1 MRRNPPQ
8 RPVFFAHADRYLD
21 SRDKDVANL
30 ALALLQHFEKFFAFL
45 RHERVEPVARLLTVT
60 RTCRMQLRAPL
71 VYLVTAIRSYR
82 NTLPMPSVLKTAST
96 T

>member
-30 ALALLQHFEKFFAFL
+30 ALALLQHFEKFFAFPAP
-45 RHERVEPVARLLTVT
+45 RT
-60 RTCRMQLRAPL
+60 R
-71 VYLVTAIRSYR
+71 
-82 NTLPMPSVLKTAST
+82 
-96 T
+96 